1 MSDNKKPDY
10 FGTVFYNEYEGAFTG
25 YTLLLSASQLDDAKQ
40 FLGENG
46 RVRINI
52 RNGKLDPKKPYST
65 ITPDKSTYNA
75 NAQGKTY
82 TKAPA
87 PRAEANDLPF

>member
-10 FGTVFYNEYEGAFTG
+10 FGTVFYNEYEGEFTG
-25 YTLLLSASQLDDAKQ
+25 YTLLLSASQLEEAKN

-52 RNGKLDPKKPYST
+52 RNGRMDPKKPYST
-65 ITPDKSTYNA
+65 IAPDKSTYNG

-82 TKAPA
+82 SKAPA
-87 PRAEANDLPF
+87 RQEATNDLPF